1 VLKEGKHVRF
11 RNERKR
17 FYEFVDI
24 IAARFPQALS
34 ADRTLEEPFKS
45 LTFLVVVGQ
54 RPITSLMILEMLLK
68 AGNKPLNGKEVG
80 EKLAEML
87 AISPTLTTKGGNY
100 KDRIGDVI
108 SALVKIGVLES
119 VFSKSVHH
127 REEGFRIKKSEIAN
141 VEAFID
147 CIRLGNGLLH
157 GQKPSSLETLF
168 KARFDQKLRY
178 VLKSGTD
185 KRQPF
190 SIGKIL
196 KSLLNPRLGVSF
208 ETAIRVIEDIEPE
221 LKTGISTLN
230 IQSMLYR
237 AIKKYNEKAAENYRL
252 AYPGILS
259 IRTSEGKERTVNYRL
274 VKDLID
280 KEVKLKLTSS
290 LLDRF
295 ASTLYNVI
303 ARHPENYQNET
314 AIREYLD
321 ALIRSEFIPVR
332 SDVEFVKDHLVSAS
346 SALDGCRDSLQSDEI
361 SSARDLFKEFLEQMC
376 LVTVVEF
383 GYLPFKDASQNADLI
398 SNLLKH
404 GEVKNELMNE
414 FRLSEEDLSGFQRVR
429 FMVQMNDNQSRRS
442 LEKLMDEG
450 EKLIALSQSISKI
463 LSPRIIREAET
474 LAMPEVVSPSYVS
487 TGYKDLD
494 DLMFGGIP
502 ENYAVLLTSPSCD
515 ERNLLIERFLET
527 GVRGEE
533 TVFQITIDA
542 RGLEALAQ
550 KYASFYLFLCN
561 PEADAIIESRPNVFK
576 LKGVEN
582 LTEIDIALTTAL
594 RKVDEASIESRRA
607 CIEIVSD
614 ILLQHHAVSTRRW
627 LTALIPKLK
636 SLGFTTLAV
645 MNPHMHAPQEVEAIL
660 DLFQGEISLYRT
672 KTDKGFRRFLRIE
685 KLHNLDYSEK
695 EVTLKKEKLQK
706 K

>member
-429 FMVQMNDNQSRRS
+429 FMVQMKDNQSRRS